1 MGLVK
6 IVEGMEKLL
15 LSSLLSGDELDV
27 VDEEEVDI
35 AVLGTKLRRSIVADG
50 VDELVGEAL
59 RREVEQAK
67 RGIEAGDLMTDG
79 MKEVGLAKTDAAVD
93 EERIVGFRWQLGHRM
108 ARGLRKLVRVADDE
122 GIERVASGKTGGS
135 RRRCIARHARHR
147 SRRGRFALDLEGDA
161 RRAAE
166 NLACGG

>member
-1 MGLVK
+1 MCFVEV
-6 IVEGMEKLL
+6 VEGMEELL
-15 LSSLLSGDELDV
+15 LRPLLAGNELDV
-27 VDEEEVDI
+27 VDEEEVDVSI
-35 AVLGTKLRRSIVADG
+35 FGAKLRRSIVADG

-79 MKEVGLAKTDAAVD
+79 MKEVGLAKSDAAVD

-108 ARGLRKLVRVADDE
+108 ARGLRKLVRVPDDE
-122 GIERVASGKTGGS
+122 SIERVASGKTGWS
-135 RRRCIARHARHR
+135 RRRCIARDARRR
-147 SRRGRFALDLEGDA
+147 SRRGRFTLDLERDA

-166 NLACGG
+166 NLAC